1 MANHLFRASLFIA
14 AVLGL
19 TGCATAP
26 KPSGGDY
33 STYFTNWPDGAS
45 PAGVG
50 TRVAENYAARK
61 FEFETNPKRKF
72 VIYPEVCAWYG
83 ALEVSQQTGNR
94 PLQARLVHRLH
105 PFLVPEGAGRV
116 STDAHVDYSVFGV
129 VPLEIYL
136 ETKDKKIRADGLG
149 FADAQW
155 RDATPDGIT
164 AEARYWV
171 DDMYMITSLQVQ
183 AFRATHDR
191 KYLDRA
197 ARTMAA
203 YLDRLQQTNG
213 LCFHGLDA
221 PFYWGRGNG
230 WAAAGMTELLRELPR
245 HHPQRAR
252 IMDGYQRMMA
262 ALLKYQGDDGLW
274 RELVDEPDAWPETSS
289 TGMFDYALITGV
301 KNGWL
306 DAETYGPVARKA
318 WLGLVGHLDEEANV
332 DSVCVGTG
340 KGYSADYY
348 LKRGR
353 KTGDLHGQAA
363 VLWAAAAL
371 LR

>member
-1 MANHLFRASLFIA
+1 LSLTACVAAPEQGVIDVSAS
-14 AVLGL
+14 
-19 TGCATAP
+19 
-26 KPSGGDY
+26 
-33 STYFTNWPDGAS
+33 FTNWPAGAS
-45 PAGVG
+45 PAEVG
-50 TRVAENYAARK
+50 RRLAENFAARQ
-61 FEFETNPKRKF
+61 FEFQTNPKRKF

-83 ALEVSQQTGNR
+83 ALEVSQLTGDR
-94 PLQARLVHRLH
+94 HLQGQLVHRFH
-105 PFLVPEGAGRV
+105 PHLVPENAEHV
-116 STDAHVDYSVFGV
+116 STRDHVDFRVFGV

-136 ETKDKKIRADGLG
+136 ETKDKRIRAQGLF
-149 FADAQW
+149 FADAAW
-155 RDATPDGIT
+155 TNATPDGIT

-171 DDMYMITSLQVQ
+171 DDMYMITALQVQ

-213 LCFHGLDA
+213 LFFHGTNA
-221 PFYWGRGNG
+221 PFYWSRGNG
-230 WAAAGMTELLRELPR
+230 WAAAGMTELLRELPAN
-245 HHPQRAR
+245 HPQRAR
-252 IMDGYQRMMA
+252 ILAGYQAMMA

-301 KNGWL
+301 KEGWL
-306 DAETYGPVARKA
+306 DAATYGPAARRA
-318 WLGLVGHLDEEANV
+318 WLGLVQHLDANANV
-332 DSVCVGTG
+332 DSVCEGTN
-340 KGYSADYY
+340 KGDNREYY
-348 LKRGR
+348 LKRAR

-363 VLWAAAAL
+363 VLWTAAAL